1 MPSSFDVIVIGAG
14 PAGEVLAGELSKG
27 GKSVAVAERELVGGE
42 CAYWACMPSKA
53 LLRPPELLAETSRV
67 PGLDGTLTLDVPAV
81 FKRRDEVIHDLS
93 DDGQLPWLEERGIAL
108 HRGVAQLDGEK
119 RVKVGEEVLEAN
131 EAVIVAVGSIANVPP
146 IPGLREAEPWTN
158 REITTAHEAPARL
171 VVLGGGVTGIEMAD
185 AYRELGSEVTVIEG
199 EDRILA
205 KNEPFVSAQV
215 QEALEAR
222 GVAFRLGVKAESVAR
237 EDGTVTVGLDDGSSV
252 EGDEILVAI
261 GRKPRTEDLGLDT
274 VGLEPGRY
282 IEVDDGMRVDGRD
295 WLYAVG
301 DVNGR
306 ALLTHMGKYQAR
318 VAVRRI
324 LGDESAVV
332 KVEGAESPQV
342 IFTDPQVA
350 AVGMNLDDA
359 KEAGLNAE
367 AYDFDTSSTA
377 GASFYGRNAKGT
389 TRFVVDTDRGVLVGA
404 TFVGFEVADMLHA
417 ASIAVAGAVPLD
429 TLFHAVPSFPTRSEL
444 WLKFQERYAARDD

>member
-14 PAGEVLAGELSKG
+14 PAGEVLAGELAKA
-27 GKSVAVAERELVGGE
+27 GKSVALVERELVGGE
-42 CAYWACMPSKA
+42 CSFWACMPSKA
-53 LLRPPELLAETSRV
+53 LLRPPELLAETERV
-67 PGLDGTLTLDVPAV
+67 PGVDSGNGLDVKAIL
-81 FKRRDEVIHDLS
+81 KRRDEVIHDLS
-93 DDGQLPWLEERGIAL
+93 DDSQLPWLEERGIAL
-108 HRGVAQLDGEK
+108 HRGSARLDGEK
-119 RVKVGEEVLEAN
+119 RVRVGDDVLEAD
-131 EAVIVAVGSIANVPP
+131 EAVIISVGTLANVPP
-146 IPGLREAEPWTN
+146 IDGLREAEPWTN
-158 REITTAHEAPARL
+158 REVTTATSIPERL
-171 VVLGGGVTGIEMAD
+171 VVLGGGVVGIEMAD
-185 AYRELGSEVTVIEG
+185 AYRELGAEVTVIEG

-205 KNEPFVSAQV
+205 KNEPFASEQV
-215 QEALEAR
+215 HAALEER
-222 GVAFRLGVKAESVAR
+222 GVAFRLGVKAEAVAR
-237 EDGTVTVGLDDGSSV
+237 ANGTVTVTLDDGSTV

-261 GRKPRTEDLGLDT
+261 GRKPRTEELGLDT
-274 VGLEPGRY
+274 VGLEPGTY
-282 IEVDDGMRVDGRD
+282 IEVDDGMRVEGMP

-332 KVEGAESPQV
+332 KVGGAESPQV

-350 AVGMNLDDA
+350 AVGMNLEDA

-389 TRFVVDTDRGVLVGA
+389 TRFVVDTDRDVLVGA